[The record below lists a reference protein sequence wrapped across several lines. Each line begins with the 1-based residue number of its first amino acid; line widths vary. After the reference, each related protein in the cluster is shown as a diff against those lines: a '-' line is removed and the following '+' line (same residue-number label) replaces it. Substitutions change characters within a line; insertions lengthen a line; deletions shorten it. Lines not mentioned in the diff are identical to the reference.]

1 MGFLEYL
8 VQNYDALLVQS
19 FEHIQ
24 LVVVSVVA
32 AIIVGVP
39 LGIVAHRSELLRSA
53 ILNTTST
60 FLTVPSLAFFAL
72 LIPLVGIGNTAP
84 ILALFCYALLPIVR
98 NTVSGLRQ
106 VDPAIVESAKGMGI
120 GSFGR
125 LRGIELPLA
134 WPVILTG
141 VRVSTPLNIGIAA
154 IAVLVGGGGLGQEI
168 FRGIRSLG
176 SPFAP
181 NLVFGGTLFII
192 GIALVFDLFYLLLGR
207 LTTTRG
213 IR

>member
-1 MGFLEYL
+1 
-8 VQNYDALLVQS
+8 
-19 FEHIQ
+19 
-24 LVVVSVVA
+24 
-32 AIIVGVP
+32 
-39 LGIVAHRSELLRSA
+39 
-53 ILNTTST
+53 
-60 FLTVPSLAFFAL
+60 
-72 LIPLVGIGNTAP
+72 
-84 ILALFCYALLPIVR
+84 
-98 NTVSGLRQ
+98 
-106 VDPAIVESAKGMGI
+106 
-120 GSFGR
+120 
-125 LRGIELPLA
+125 
-134 WPVILTG
+134 
-141 VRVSTPLNIGIAA
+141 VRVSTLLNIGIAA